1 MNCRVESYPDTLFS
15 LLSWELLRELFFY
28 VYDYMVILQERN
40 PLSFVI
46 DWNIQ
51 TEYMQMSDHMII
63 LNDRLE
69 SLHSVLQSIERGS
82 LHTWCSYY
90 ISYFVESETTILYRD
105 DCIKFYRNK
114 MCISICNVLVELFLF
129 KLYKIIKRKII
140 EVKMA

>member
-1 MNCRVESYPDTLFS
+1 MNCRVESYPNTLLS
-15 LLSWELLRELFFY
+15 LLPRELLHELFFY
-28 VYDYMVILQERN
+28 VYDHMVMFQERN

-51 TEYMQMSDHMII
+51 TEYVQISDHMII

-69 SLHSVLQSIERGS
+69 SLHNVLQSIERGS

-114 MCISICNVLVELFLF
+114 MCITICNVLVELFLF
-129 KLYKIIKRKII
+129 KLYKIIKRKML
-140 EVKMA
+140 EGRMA